1 LGGEFDLTKGNLS
14 VFGGMLLLIGF
25 AYGLVFSLA
34 GAETPGMHWTQLRLT
49 TFDGFPLDRKQR
61 LVRFVAAS
69 LARCTLL
76 GLLWSLA
83 DEESL
88 AWQDHI
94 SRTFPTPREVD
105 TQVFRRR

>member
-1 LGGEFDLTKGNLS
+1 
-14 VFGGMLLLIGF
+14 
-25 AYGLVFSLA
+25 
-34 GAETPGMHWTQLRLT
+34 
-49 TFDGFPLDRKQR
+49 
-61 LVRFVAAS
+61 VRFGAS
-69 LARCTLL
+69 CLSRCTQL

-105 TQVFRRR
+105 SLVFRRR